1 MIGLV
6 CYVMSCLCFCLLIK
20 VKTTW
25 CEKVGRRTFIC
36 THSLKTN
43 VRKLLFVLFL
53 STNVN
58 ISVTVWVKIW
68 IFRDLLQWQH
78 ALNLVWTP
86 QVCVRQSSTKLL
98 DFVPHKCLTWLRSGV
113 SEDSAWR
120 VDVLTV
126 CSLPDD
132 APSLPLPSRIFT
144 LSVYY
149 QMCETISLISI
160 MDPSLPHSLRRS
172 PLAFLCPATRG
183 HQSQTFNLSL
193 SLWLSAVSR
202 LNLTLCAASRL
213 DLSRALDNTFSFVLF
228 DRRHSHAFS
237 FLL

>member
-6 CYVMSCLCFCLLIK
+6 SYVMSCLCFCLLIK

-25 CEKVGRRTFIC
+25 CEKVDRRTFIC

-58 ISVTVWVKIW
+58 ISIRVWVKIW

-113 SEDSAWR
+113 SEDSADVSMFWR
-120 VDVLTV
+120 CVQSPMMLRVFHF
-126 CSLPDD
+126 LPESSHFQFITRC
-132 APSLPLPSRIFT
+132 AWQYHWFPSWT
-144 LSVYY
+144 
-149 QMCETISLISI
+149 
-160 MDPSLPHSLRRS
+160 RS

-228 DRRHSHAFS
+228 ERRHSHAFS

>member
-6 CYVMSCLCFCLLIK
+6 SYVMSCLCFCLLIK

-25 CEKVGRRTFIC
+25 CEKVDRRTFIC

-126 CSLPDD
+126 WSLPDD
-132 APSLPLPSRIFT
+132 APSLPLPSWILT

-149 QMCETISLISI
+149 QMCVTISLISI
-160 MDPSLPHSLRRS
+160 MDTFSTCISLS
-172 PLAFLCPATRG
+172 G
-183 HQSQTFNLSL
+183 HQRTPESNF
-193 SLWLSAVSR
+193 
-202 LNLTLCAASRL
+202 
-213 DLSRALDNTFSFVLF
+213 
-228 DRRHSHAFS
+228 
-237 FLL
+237 

>member
-6 CYVMSCLCFCLLIK
+6 SYVMSCLCFCLLIK

-25 CEKVGRRTFIC
+25 CEKVDRRTFIC

-43 VRKLLFVLFL
+43 VRKLFVLFL

-113 SEDSAWR
+113 SEDSADVSMFWR
-120 VDVLTV
+120 CVQSPMMLRVFHFLPESSHFQFITRCARQYHWFPSWTPPFLTPSDVLHLHFSVRPPEDTRV
-126 CSLPDD
+126 KL
-132 APSLPLPSRIFT
+132 LIPLCRS
-144 LSVYY
+144 
-149 QMCETISLISI
+149 
-160 MDPSLPHSLRRS
+160 DS
-172 PLAFLCPATRG
+172 PLCP
-183 HQSQTFNLSL
+183 
-193 SLWLSAVSR
+193 V
-202 LNLTLCAASRL
+202 
-213 DLSRALDNTFSFVLF
+213 
-228 DRRHSHAFS
+228 
-237 FLL
+237 

>member
-6 CYVMSCLCFCLLIK
+6 SYVMSCLCFCLLIK

-25 CEKVGRRTFIC
+25 CEKVDRRTFIC

-43 VRKLLFVLFL
+43 VRKLFVLFL

-98 DFVPHKCLTWLRSGV
+98 NFVHYKCLTWLRSGV

-132 APSLPLPSRIFT
+132 APSLPLPSRILT

-149 QMCETISLISI
+149 QMCVTISLISI

-183 HQSQTFNLSL
+183 HQSQTFD

-202 LNLTLCAASRL
+202 LNLTLCCFQIGFKSSVR
-213 DLSRALDNTFSFVLF
+213 
-228 DRRHSHAFS
+228 
-237 FLL
+237 